1 MERYPVLDFILR
13 YGKAASI
20 GVALL
25 AAFVVAGMG
34 WQALGWVAVGL
45 AVIAGVIVFV
55 LAKSYVEIVTIITE
69 MLVPH

>member
-13 YGKAASI
+13 YGKLASI

-25 AAFVVAGMG
+25 AALVVVGLG
-34 WQALGWVAVGL
+34 WQALGWIAVGL
-45 AVIAGVIVFV
+45 AMIAGVVVFV

-69 MLVPH
+69 MLVPR